1 MSKKQSSQKITA
13 LYARLSRDDENE
25 DVSGSIKN
33 QRAILEKYAKDN
45 RLPNPRFF
53 FDDGYSGVTFA
64 RPAFTEILELAEQGM
79 IENLVVKDHSR
90 LGRNRLVVGQLLE
103 EEFERLGIRYFAI
116 MDNIDTAKGLSDLVP
131 MQDLFNEWHAK
142 NTSEKVR
149 RVMQSKGMAGIPLT
163 TNPPFGYMKN
173 PDNKKEWIVD
183 EPAAEVVRRIFDM
196 CISGLGPAQIAKRL
210 KAEGVMTPTEYWS
223 SIKRKCGY
231 QPSLLHNWNS
241 DTVARIL
248 LKQEYCGDTVNFRT
262 GRKSF
267 KIKKKIERPEEEWK
281 IFSDTHPAII
291 SREKFE
297 LVQSLRKHK
306 RRNPKTG
313 FTSMFSGLLYC
324 EDCGNKLYYGATNN
338 YKREQAFFF
347 CSAFRRDTSSC
358 TAHYIREK
366 VIYNLV
372 LENMQRVLWYVQC
385 FEEDFAAKQIEE
397 LDLNHQKDLKLKHK
411 ELEKAKKRIAE
422 IDRII
427 QTLYEDNTRGK
438 ISDERFATLSESL
451 EDEQRELKD
460 KVPDI
465 ETFLEETEIKCEGLQ
480 HFIERAKRITRLT
493 ELTPEIIHEFIEK
506 IVVSAPEKIDGKRHQ
521 TVDIYY
527 HGAGIIKML
536 SAEEM
541 EEAYQQHISK
551 QHKAKTA

>member
-1 MSKKQSSQKITA
+1 M
-13 LYARLSRDDENE
+13 
-25 DVSGSIKN
+25 
-33 QRAILEKYAKDN
+33 
-45 RLPNPRFF
+45 
-53 FDDGYSGVTFA
+53 
-64 RPAFTEILELAEQGM
+64 
-79 IENLVVKDHSR
+79 
-90 LGRNRLVVGQLLE
+90 
-103 EEFERLGIRYFAI
+103 
-116 MDNIDTAKGLSDLVP
+116 
-131 MQDLFNEWHAK
+131 
-142 NTSEKVR
+142 
-149 RVMQSKGMAGIPLT
+149 MQSKGMSGIPLT

-196 CISGLGPAQIAKRL
+196 CISGLGPAQIAKKL
-210 KAEGVMTPTEYWS
+210 KADGVMTPTEYWS
-223 SIKRKCGY
+223 SIKRKCGDK
-231 QPSLLHNWNS
+231 PAILHNWNS
-241 DTVARIL
+241 GTVADIL
-248 LKQEYCGDTVNFRT
+248 MKQEYCGDTVNFRT

-281 IFSDTHPAII
+281 IFSDTHPAIV

-297 LVQSLRKHK
+297 LVQSLRKNK

-313 FTSMFSGLLYC
+313 FTSMFLGLLSC

-385 FEEDFAAKQIEE
+385 FEEDFATKQIEE
-397 LDLNHQKDLKLKHK
+397 LDLNHQKDLKLKRK

-422 IDRII
+422 IDCII

-451 EDEQRELKD
+451 EDEKRGLKNS
-460 KVPDI
+460 VPDI
-465 ETFLEETEIKCEGLQ
+465 ETFLEETEIKWEGL
-480 HFIERAKRITRLT
+480 
-493 ELTPEIIHEFIEK
+493 
-506 IVVSAPEKIDGKRHQ
+506 
-521 TVDIYY
+521 
-527 HGAGIIKML
+527 
-536 SAEEM
+536 
-541 EEAYQQHISK
+541 
-551 QHKAKTA
+551 

>member
-1 MSKKQSSQKITA
+1 MSKKQSSKKITA

-103 EEFERLGIRYFAI
+103 EEFERLGIRYIAI
-116 MDNIDTAKGLSDLVP
+116 MNNIDTTKGLSDLVP
-131 MQDLFNEWHAK
+131 MQDLFNEWYAK

-149 RVMQSKGMAGIPLT
+149 RVMQSKGMSGIPLT

-173 PDNKKEWIVD
+173 PENKKEWIVD

-210 KAEGVMTPTEYWS
+210 KADGVMTPTEYWS

-231 QPSLLHNWNS
+231 KPAILHNWCS
-241 DTVARIL
+241 DTVASIL
-248 LKQEYCGDTVNFRT
+248 SKQEYCGDTVNFRYT
-262 GRKSF
+262 TKSF
-267 KIKKKIERPEEEWK
+267 KSKKRIERSSDEWR

-297 LVQSLRKHK
+297 LVQSLRKNK

-324 EDCGNKLYYGATNN
+324 DDCDEKLYYGATNN

-347 CSAFRRDTSSC
+347 CSSFRRDTKSC

-372 LENMQRVLWYVQC
+372 LEKMQRVLWYVQC

-397 LDLNHQKDLKLKHK
+397 LDLNHQKDLKLKRK

-427 QTLYEDNTRGK
+427 QTLYEDNARGK
-438 ISDERFATLSESL
+438 ISDERFTTLSISL

-460 KVPDI
+460 RVPEI
-465 ETFLEETEIKCEGLQ
+465 ETFLEKTEIKCEGLQ
-480 HFIERAKRITRLT
+480 RFIERAKRITRLT
-493 ELTPEIIHEFIEK
+493 ELTPELVHEFIEK
-506 IVVSAPEKIDGKRHQ
+506 IVVSKPEKISGNRHQ
-521 TVDIYY
+521 IVVIYY
-527 HGAGIIKML
+527 HGAGIIKMF

-551 QHKAKTA
+551 QHKVKTA

>member
-1 MSKKQSSQKITA
+1 
-13 LYARLSRDDENE
+13 
-25 DVSGSIKN
+25 
-33 QRAILEKYAKDN
+33 
-45 RLPNPRFF
+45 
-53 FDDGYSGVTFA
+53 
-64 RPAFTEILELAEQGM
+64 M
-79 IENLVVKDHSR
+79 IENFVVKDHSR

-103 EEFERLGIRYFAI
+103 EEFERLGIRYIAI

-131 MQDLFNEWHAK
+131 MQDLFNEWHSK

-149 RVMQSKGMAGIPLT
+149 RVIQSKGMAGIPLT

-210 KAEGVMTPTEYWS
+210 KTDEVMTPTEYWS

-231 QPSLLHNWNS
+231 KPAILHNWNS
-241 DTVARIL
+241 GTVADML
-248 LKQEYCGDTVNFRT
+248 MKQEYCGDTVNFRT

-281 IFSDTHPAII
+281 IFFDTHPAII

-313 FTSMFSGLLYC
+313 FTSIFSGLLYC
-324 EDCGNKLYYGATNN
+324 DDCGNKLYYGATNN

-347 CSAFRRDTSSC
+347 CSSFRRDTKSC

-385 FEEDFAAKQIEE
+385 FEEDFATKQIEE
-397 LDLNHQKDLKLKHK
+397 LDLNHQKDLKLKRK

-465 ETFLEETEIKCEGLQ
+465 ETFLEKTEIKCEGLQ

-493 ELTPEIIHEFIEK
+493 ELTPELVNEFVEK
-506 IVVSAPEKIDGKRHQ
+506 IIVSAPEKINGKRHQ
-521 TVDIYY
+521 TIDIYY